1 MLAQDAEIMNKYLK
15 STVIILLVWHRHCDT
30 QEQMY
35 GITPSIIWKDG
46 IVIEPRVDFE
56 KRGEQSTELNTLSIF
71 YGITATLELDLSI
84 PLIHETESHCRR
96 STHLAD
102 CFGGLKYLF
111 WYKTF
116 LGGIN
121 DMAVQGFIKVPTG
134 DPHSCVPTGT
144 GSTDITLTFAARH
157 ASIRNYAFFS
167 IGATRTGT
175 YQGLKYGN
183 SLLINTTWL
192 TRLRRPVDYEHLDFV
207 SGVELDLEIDAST
220 KIEDKKVPDTN
231 AIIWYGGPSLFIA
244 YKNVTFKGIVQAPML
259 KRHANNQ
266 YRFAIAMDASF

>member
-1 MLAQDAEIMNKYLK
+1 MRAQDAEIMKRKFQNGI
-15 STVIILLVWHRHCDT
+15 IILLVWHSQCDT

-35 GITPSIIWKDG
+35 GITPSIIWKG
-46 IVIEPRVDFE
+46 GVVIEPRIDFE

-84 PLIHETESHCRR
+84 PLVHETENRCCR
-96 STHLAD
+96 STHLGD
-102 CFGGLKYLF
+102 CFAGLKYLF

-121 DMAVQGFIKVPTG
+121 DMAIQGFIKVPTG
-134 DPHSCVPTGT
+134 DPHSCAPTGT
-144 GSTDITLTFAARH
+144 GSTDIVLTFAARH

-175 YQGLKYGN
+175 YQGFKYGN

-207 SGVELDLEIDAST
+207 SGIELDLEIDASN
-220 KIEDKKVPDTN
+220 KIDNKKVSNTN

-244 YKNVTFKGIVQAPML
+244 YKNVTFKSIVQAPML
-259 KRHANNQ
+259 KRHAHNQ
-266 YRFAIAMDASF
+266 YRFAVAIDASF